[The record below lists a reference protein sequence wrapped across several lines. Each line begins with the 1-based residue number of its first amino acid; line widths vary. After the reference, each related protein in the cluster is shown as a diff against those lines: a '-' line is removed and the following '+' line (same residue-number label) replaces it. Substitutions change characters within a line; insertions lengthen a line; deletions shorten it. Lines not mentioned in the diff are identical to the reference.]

1 MCCPVTLPTTLG
13 RIKGVILGPIL
24 RVALQAEEFS
34 TAFKDPEI
42 DKTWYLEGKYSNQ
55 TPQLNYVM
63 NVLAFSLLLTAIN
76 FRQSISWADRG
87 KQVVS
92 GYYPA
97 YNSRIQP
104 PSKIPWSHY
113 THIDYFVAPVQN
125 DAGNPLKIEDEKNL
139 KETVQLAKAHNVSI
153 SLCIG
158 GWTGSKFFSP
168 LVNTDESRQKFA
180 TSLVRIIKEHQF
192 DGIDLDWEYPGV
204 PGQEGNIISPSD
216 TDNFLKFLQ
225 ILRKK
230 FGPDYRISAAVSV
243 KGFMGADGKYL
254 KDTKAFSKVLDY
266 ITIMAYDIYVSGAGA
281 KLSTIQIFS
290 FRSNQYLG
298 EERVQIKENLAW
310 TPRYGYAYTL
320 LSSELQ
326 ATKFSGLKQKSSL
339 LFQNITAQPP
349 QGGKIS
355 ATPGHWLYKELFL
368 DDKLAKDGRRGTSG
382 YKRHFDE
389 CSRTFQ
395 FCLGPP
401 FLFNKD
407 NKNLIVYDDR
417 RSIFEKALFAK
428 SKKLGGINIF
438 DTTGDTPDRKLV
450 ETIHVLYSNKKSNKT
465 ALSKKLNGEDS
476 SNKKNK
482 FSLKKTCTKLQR

>member
-1 MCCPVTLPTTLG
+1 
-13 RIKGVILGPIL
+13 
-24 RVALQAEEFS
+24 
-34 TAFKDPEI
+34 
-42 DKTWYLEGKYSNQ
+42 
-55 TPQLNYVM
+55 M

-281 KLSTIQIFS
+281 KLSGPNAPLFHTCSDPQSKFS
-290 FRSNQYLG
+290 VSGAINTWVKSGFKSKKILLG
-298 EERVQIKENLAW
+298 LPA
-310 TPRYGYAYTL
+310 YGYAYTL

-389 CSRTFQ
+389 CSRT
-395 FCLGPP
+395 P

-450 ETIHVLYSNKKSNKT
+450 ETIHVLYSNKKTNKT